1 VARLERLVRFG
12 GRQRVRARRCRESV
26 LMLLAVFVSIGCG
39 TALGQSRARR
49 QTDPAVARMGKGFVS
64 RTARVNGTMLYT
76 VRGGKGPA
84 VLLLHVFPQDWYEF
98 HRIMPRLARKFT
110 VVAVDPRGAARSAA
124 TIGGYDAAN
133 LANDVHQLMGQLKLA
148 RVYVVGHD
156 VGGMVA
162 YAFAWL
168 FPRAARGVMIL
179 DVPLPGLD
187 PWDEIKGNPR
197 LWHIGFHQ
205 TPGLPEKLIAGRQ
218 RIYFGEGFFKR
229 HTFNRQAIRQAD
241 VSHYAT
247 AYAAPAHL
255 RAGLE
260 LYRAFPANEKFNA
273 AQRSVVEVPLVL
285 AGGDHSFGKLI
296 PRVAAALRSHGC
308 ANVTIETIQ
317 NSGHYVVEEQPKSV
331 AGLIER
337 YASRGSRTGRAGPV
351 RGVPACRSVRAHRRS
366 TL

>member
-1 VARLERLVRFG
+1 VST
-12 GRQRVRARRCRESV
+12 RRCRGSI
-26 LMLLAVFVSIGCG
+26 LMLLAVFVSIGGG
-39 TALGQSRARR
+39 TAFGQSRARR

-64 RTARVNGTMLYT
+64 RTARVNGTMLHY

-84 VLLLHVFPQDWYEF
+84 VLLVHGFPEDWYEF
-98 HRIMPRLARKFT
+98 HRIMPRLARQFT
-110 VVAVDPRGAARSAA
+110 VVAVDLRGVGRSAA
-124 TIGGYDAAN
+124 TAGGYDAAN
-133 LANDVHQLMGQLKLA
+133 LAKDAHQLVGQLKLA

-156 VGGMVA
+156 IGGMVA
-162 YAFAWL
+162 YAFARL
-168 FPRAARGVMIL
+168 FPRATRGVTIL

-187 PWDEIKGNPR
+187 PWDEIKGDPR
-197 LWHIGFHQ
+197 LWHVGFHQ

-229 HTFNRQAIRQAD
+229 HTFNRKAIRQAD

-260 LYRAFPANEKFNA
+260 LYRAFPADEKFNA
-273 AQRSVVEVPLVL
+273 AQRSTIEVPFVL

-308 ANVTIETIQ
+308 ANVTIETIK
-317 NSGHYVVEEQPKSV
+317 NSGHYVVDEQPQRV
-331 AGLIER
+331 AWLIER
-337 YASRGSRTGRAGPV
+337 YASR
-351 RGVPACRSVRAHRRS
+351 
-366 TL
+366 